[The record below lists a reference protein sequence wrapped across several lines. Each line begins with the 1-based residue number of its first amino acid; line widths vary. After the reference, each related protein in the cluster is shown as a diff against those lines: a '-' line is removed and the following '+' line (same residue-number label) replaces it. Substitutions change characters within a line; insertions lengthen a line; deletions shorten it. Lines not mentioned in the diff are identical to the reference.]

1 MSEMLNQLFIIKYKY
16 PKEKYYVYIY
26 SDEIC
31 IANINSHTG
40 YFIRHNN
47 LIKRI
52 VLWNVAIYYIDYL
65 ILNIK
70 IKHYG
75 FISINIIIKKVFI
88 LVNIINQLL
97 LILGRVLN
105 L

>member
-52 VLWNVAIYYIDYL
+52 VL
-65 ILNIK
+65 
-70 IKHYG
+70 
-75 FISINIIIKKVFI
+75 
-88 LVNIINQLL
+88 
-97 LILGRVLN
+97 
-105 L
+105 